1 MGLFTAFLVTSKHV
15 KRANLGNPIRTSE
28 ETVARNISVS
38 EENGLAPSRNSGP
51 NSIQSKH
58 GFHARSGL
66 LQDSEIVNLDER
78 NPETGAGITGEGFAD
93 AEEDD
98 SKDCTGVVLINHGS
112 HEVGALSEEQLLH
125 EECSRTLLLA
135 RLASFGNGASFACH
149 ISLLPIQ
156 VTKLVDLDGEFA
168 SILLLDLHFVEILN
182 ETRHLKFHNV
192 NVKFMNTQP

>member
-15 KRANLGNPIRTSE
+15 KRANLGTPTRTSE

-38 EENGLAPSRNSGP
+38 EENKLAPSRNIGP
-51 NSIQSKH
+51 NSIQIKY

-98 SKDCTGVVLINHGS
+98 SKDCPGVILINHGS
-112 HEVGALSEEQLLH
+112 HDVGALSEEQLSFRFHPQLPLWILEGMLLIGALLTAVYNLIRPNQSTTPCQ
-125 EECSRTLLLA
+125 EE
-135 RLASFGNGASFACH
+135 G
-149 ISLLPIQ
+149 P
-156 VTKLVDLDGEFA
+156 
-168 SILLLDLHFVEILN
+168 
-182 ETRHLKFHNV
+182 
-192 NVKFMNTQP
+192 